1 MKTLR
6 VLILFLGISLAALSS
21 AVFLT
26 VASADPNSQSSP
38 KIWTHE
44 TDYYNNI
51 QLARHGQMGDCYNSP
66 LYPSPWTTDITP
78 AVFSASPSGWHVL
91 CGYVYPLTGTP
102 VYYELTSPGS
112 GPTSGSPTYAIWG
125 NNQQF
130 SETVNGKV
138 DYYTSH

>member
-51 QLARHGQMGDCYNSP
+51 QLARHGQMGD
-66 LYPSPWTTDITP
+66 
-78 AVFSASPSGWHVL
+78 
-91 CGYVYPLTGTP
+91 
-102 VYYELTSPGS
+102 
-112 GPTSGSPTYAIWG
+112 
-125 NNQQF
+125 
-130 SETVNGKV
+130 
-138 DYYTSH
+138 

>member
-66 LYPSPWTTDITP
+66 LYHLLGLPILRPQLLVHLQV
-78 AVFSASPSGWHVL
+78 A
-91 CGYVYPLTGTP
+91 GTFCADMSILLLERQ
-102 VYYELTSPGS
+102 Y
-112 GPTSGSPTYAIWG
+112 IM
-125 NNQQF
+125 N
-130 SETVNGKV
+130 
-138 DYYTSH
+138 